1 MWGPVLVLLTCLCV
15 ALYTGQSFFNRMFS
29 EHYEGSAEAA
39 TPVFSTVYAL
49 IVALVTFLMNG
60 CRFSPSLTTAL
71 FGMGNGVILFLYNL
85 GMIQAARK
93 GPYSF
98 QSITML
104 FGSVV
109 VCLVF
114 AALFWGDPITGL
126 QLLGIG
132 LMLAAFVIFNAGG
145 LTLSGVKKGYF
156 FWCTLLFLTNGF
168 YGVLMD
174 AQQRSM
180 PDERNE
186 MIMVVFLSLGVI
198 SLIYLLVSQKG
209 KIGSA
214 FAMSRKTAA
223 FASLSSLCAAFAVFL
238 LMLLLKS
245 MPSYIL
251 LTIINGGVLVFSAAL
266 SFVVLREKPTKMTF
280 LGIAVSVLSIV
291 LLSL

>member
-1 MWGPVLVLLTCLCV
+1 
-15 ALYTGQSFFNRMFS
+15 
-29 EHYEGSAEAA
+29 
-39 TPVFSTVYAL
+39 
-49 IVALVTFLMNG
+49 
-60 CRFSPSLTTAL
+60 
-71 FGMGNGVILFLYNL
+71 
-85 GMIQAARK
+85 
-93 GPYSF
+93 
-98 QSITML
+98 
-104 FGSVV
+104 
-109 VCLVF
+109 
-114 AALFWGDPITGL
+114 
-126 QLLGIG
+126 
-132 LMLAAFVIFNAGG
+132 MLAAFVIFNAGG

-266 SFVVLREKPTKMTF
+266 SFLVLREKPTKMTF

>member
-1 MWGPVLVLLTCLCV
+1 MIFGVIVELAVGLLCV
-15 ALYTGQSFFNRMFS
+15 VLGLVIWIKRKVSLVHTDHYKSVTKEDLPAYTR
-29 EHYEGSAEAA
+29 
-39 TPVFSTVYAL
+39 
-49 IVALVTFLMNG
+49 
-60 CRFSPSLTTAL
+60 
-71 FGMGNGVILFLYNL
+71 
-85 GMIQAARK
+85 
-93 GPYSF
+93 
-98 QSITML
+98 
-104 FGSVV
+104 
-109 VCLVF
+109 
-114 AALFWGDPITGL
+114 
-126 QLLGIG
+126 LLGIG

-145 LTLSGVKKGYF
+145 LTLSGIKKGYF

-198 SLIYLLVSQKG
+198 SLGYLLFSQKG
-209 KIGSA
+209 KIAGA
-214 FAMSRKTAA
+214 FAMSGKTAA

-245 MPSYIL
+245 VPSYIL